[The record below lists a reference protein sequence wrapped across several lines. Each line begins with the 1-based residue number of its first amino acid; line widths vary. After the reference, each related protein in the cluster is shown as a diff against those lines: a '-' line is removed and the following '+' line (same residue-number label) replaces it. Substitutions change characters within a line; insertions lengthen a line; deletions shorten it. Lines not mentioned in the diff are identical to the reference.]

1 MDFTERYPD
10 SSSSVALAVRRGDV
24 ETLKRLVERGKS
36 IETRDNRGYR
46 PIHEAAHWGQD
57 DCLKFLVES
66 TVALTVSLKCV
77 KKKFIR
83 YNLQVP
89 IRLVFKVMLT
99 CR

>member
-66 TVALTVSLKCV
+66 TVDSL
-77 KKKFIR
+77 
-83 YNLQVP
+83 
-89 IRLVFKVMLT
+89 FKM
-99 CR
+99 C